1 MNHIRRKEELPNCPA
16 LYETQVQSLGQEDPL
31 RRAWL
36 PTPVF
41 FSGKFH
47 GQRILLGYS
56 PWDHKESNTTEQ
68 LTHTQEER
76 RAKLMDSNIDKF
88 AHIIGKQMGK
98 SLNNCIYMVEHNATS
113 LAKLRL
119 DW

>member
-1 MNHIRRKEELPNCPA
+1 MVLFCRRARFNPWVTKIPW
-16 LYETQVQSLGQEDPL
+16 

-68 LTHTQEER
+68 LTHTQDER
-76 RAKLMDSNIDKF
+76 RAKDMDSNIEKF
-88 AHIIGKQMGK
+88 AHIIGKHMGK
-98 SLNNCIYMVEHNATS
+98 SLNNCIYMVEHNAIS
-113 LAKLRL
+113 LAK
-119 DW
+119 